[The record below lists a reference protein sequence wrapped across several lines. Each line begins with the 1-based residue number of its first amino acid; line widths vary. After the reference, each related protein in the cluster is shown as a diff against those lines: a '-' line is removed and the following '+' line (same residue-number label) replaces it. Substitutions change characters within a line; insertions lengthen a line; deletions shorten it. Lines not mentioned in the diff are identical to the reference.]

1 MSGCGHQPIV
11 KAPRGRQRLHKHFS
25 EPEIVEIGSF
35 VAITMGQQRWLRIL
49 NIEHHQVLPGTDP
62 SSENQTAFPGR
73 RAA

>member
-35 VAITMGQQRWLRIL
+35 VAITMGQ
-49 NIEHHQVLPGTDP
+49 
-62 SSENQTAFPGR
+62 
-73 RAA
+73 